1 MVVHLEYYDVDVVE
15 LEPLPPN
22 LIAIEGLPDI
32 GLVGVISSFHLIEK
46 MHMKPVAYFK
56 SVALPPIQSVKMGII
71 QEPMAAYSDGKLLI
85 ITSEVPVP
93 ASIVKNLSR
102 TIADW
107 LYEKR
112 VSFAVS
118 INGYPT
124 QRRIEI
130 QKPEVVG
137 VSNSEKGLE
146 ILKEKGIKPLEEGY
160 LAGIFAELLSL
171 LKDRNIDAY
180 AIIAESF
187 PTYPDPGAAASALEA
202 LSKLLDMKIDVQEL
216 LEKADEIRLNMKDLS
231 AKATQNKMEAVPSM
245 YR

>member
-1 MVVHLEYYDVDVVE
+1 
-15 LEPLPPN
+15 
-22 LIAIEGLPDI
+22 
-32 GLVGVISSFHLIEK
+32 
-46 MHMKPVAYFK
+46 
-56 SVALPPIQSVKMGII
+56 MGII

-187 PTYPDPGAAASALEA
+187 SDIS
-202 LSKLLDMKIDVQEL
+202 
-216 LEKADEIRLNMKDLS
+216 
-231 AKATQNKMEAVPSM
+231 
-245 YR
+245 

>member
-15 LEPLPPN
+15 LEPLPAN

-32 GLVGVISSFHLIEK
+32 GLVGVISSFHLVEK
-46 MHMKPVAYFK
+46 MHMRPVAYFK
-56 SVALPPIQSVKMGII
+56 SAALPPIQSVKMGLI
-71 QEPMAAYSDGKLLI
+71 QEPLAAYSDGKLLV
-85 ITSEVPVP
+85 ITSEVPIP
-93 ASIVKNLSR
+93 AALVKNLSR

-107 LYEKR
+107 FYEKR
-112 VSFAVS
+112 IAFAVS

-130 QKPEVVG
+130 QKPEVVS

-146 ILKEKGIKPLEEGY
+146 ILKEKGIKPLEEGFV
-160 LAGIFAELLSL
+160 AGIFAELLSL

-202 LSKLLDMKIDVQEL
+202 LSKLLDIKIDVQEL
-216 LEKADEIRLNMKDLS
+216 LEKADEIRLNLKDLS
-231 AKATQNKMEAVPSM
+231 ARTTQNKMEAIPSM